1 MNRMQRLLIRMGLD
15 GALRAQAEELANEC
29 AQVVNARLS
38 GNTMLSS
45 INEARGY
52 VRARA
57 ATIIQRRV
65 AEVQGLADDHRQQL
79 RAMVADKLSDQFAS
93 QLLHR
98 RVIQRKAA

>member
-1 MNRMQRLLIRMGLD
+1 MNRLQRLLIRMGLD
-15 GALRAQAEELANEC
+15 GALRTHADELANEC
-29 AQVVNARLS
+29 AAAVSARLT
-38 GNTMLSS
+38 GNTILST

-65 AEVQGLADDHRQQL
+65 AEIQGLADDHRQQL
-79 RAMVADKLSDQFAS
+79 RAMVAEKLSDQFAS

-98 RVIQRKAA
+98 RVIQRRAA